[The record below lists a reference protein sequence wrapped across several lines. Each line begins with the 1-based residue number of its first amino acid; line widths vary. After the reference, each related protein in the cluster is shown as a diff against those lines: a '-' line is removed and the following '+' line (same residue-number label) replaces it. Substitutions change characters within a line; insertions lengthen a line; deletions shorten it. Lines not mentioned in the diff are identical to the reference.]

1 MKHFLMDNGSD
12 SLLLFFSGWGCDEH
26 EFEHLKSGSD
36 VLILYDYNN
45 LRLEFDFSGYREIN
59 LLAFSA
65 GVFAAAASDIKNISG
80 RKTALSGNP
89 YLFDGHFGLSQEI
102 QEMLCGINEENAADF
117 AKNYLV
123 KTDEELAAFHNSG
136 RTIESCR
143 AEFESL
149 KRLYSERKNSIKDI
163 FDSALIGGDDRIFNI
178 EAQKEFYG
186 SRLRIVPNARHS
198 IFFRIKSF
206 DEIIDMAAV

>member
-65 GVFAAAASDIKNISG
+65 GVFAAA
-80 RKTALSGNP
+80 
-89 YLFDGHFGLSQEI
+89 
-102 QEMLCGINEENAADF
+102 
-117 AKNYLV
+117 
-123 KTDEELAAFHNSG
+123 ELPQ
-136 RTIESCR
+136 
-143 AEFESL
+143 
-149 KRLYSERKNSIKDI
+149 KRLYYV
-163 FDSALIGGDDRIFNI
+163 FA
-178 EAQKEFYG
+178 
-186 SRLRIVPNARHS
+186 
-198 IFFRIKSF
+198 FRGEKSV
-206 DEIIDMAAV
+206 EGVLPL